1 MAQITLKIKYGSP
14 KTHQIGPEISQ
25 QGMQDRASLEGQKDH
40 QTKQGERGSPP
51 SDFEAQ
57 KCIKA
62 TKNPLDF
69 SG

>member
-1 MAQITLKIKYGSP
+1 MAKLTLEIKYDGP

-25 QGMQDRASLEGQKDH
+25 HSMQDRASLEGQKDH
-40 QTKQGERGSPP
+40 QTKQGERGSPL

-62 TKNPLDF
+62 TENSLDF